1 MNKEVNDYYFDEMDL
16 SVLKTFFREE
26 GVPRVLEKGE
36 LLVRQGWP
44 SSCSS

>member
-1 MNKEVNDYYFDEMDL
+1 MNKEVNDYYSDELDL
-16 SVLKTFFREE
+16 SALNTFFREE
-26 GVPRVLEKGE
+26 GTPRVLEKGE

>member
-1 MNKEVNDYYFDEMDL
+1 MNKEVNDYYFDELDL
-16 SVLKTFFREE
+16 SVLKAFFREE